1 MAKKFS
7 IKRDPTFKAT
17 VNLPSPGQE
26 PVPVEFTFKWMD
38 RKELTKFNDDRY
50 QFFVTKVPDYAKEEG
65 VTGIDVAQF
74 VIDYEVPQL
83 RAIIAGWDIEEEFN
97 DENLQALVEAGSEL
111 PAAIV
116 NGYLASYDKA
126 REGN

>member
-17 VNLPSPGQE
+17 VDLPVVGQK

-38 RKELTKFNDDRY
+38 RKSLGQFHENRRKFGAD
-50 QFFVTKVPDYAKEEG
+50 FMKKVEDGEQGSDLAAFA
-65 VTGIDVAQF
+65 IAF
-74 VIDYEVPQL
+74 EVPQL
-83 RAIIAGWDIEEEFN
+83 KSIIAGWDIEEEFN
-97 DENLQALVEAGSEL
+97 DENLQTLVESGSEL

-116 NGYLASYDKA
+116 NGYLTAYDKA

>member
-83 RAIIAGWDIEEEFN
+83 KAIIAGWDIEEEFN
-97 DENLQALVEAGSEL
+97 DENLQALVESGSEL

-116 NGYLASYDKA
+116 NGYLAAYDKA

>member
-38 RKELTKFNDDRY
+38 RKRLTQFNDDRY
-50 QFFVTKVPDYAKEEG
+50 KFFTEKVKAYANEEG
-65 VTGIDVAQF
+65 VQAVDVAEY
-74 VIDYEVPQL
+74 VINYEVPQL
-83 RAIIAGWDIEEEFN
+83 KEIIAGWDIEEEFN
-97 DENLQALVEAGSEL
+97 DLNLQALVEAGSEL

-116 NGYLASYDKA
+116 NGYLAAYDKA

>member
-1 MAKKFS
+1 MGS
-7 IKRDPTFKAT
+7 TSD
-17 VNLPSPGQE
+17 
-26 PVPVEFTFKWMD
+26 
-38 RKELTKFNDDRY
+38 
-50 QFFVTKVPDYAKEEG
+50 KVQGYAKEEG

-83 RAIIAGWDIEEEFN
+83 KSIIVGWDIEEEFN
-97 DENLQALVEAGSEL
+97 DDNLRSLVEAGSEY

-116 NGYLASYDKA
+116 NGYLAAYDRA

>member
-7 IKRDPTFKAT
+7 IKRDPTFKAM
-17 VNLPSPGQE
+17 VDLPVVGQK

-38 RKELTKFNDDRY
+38 RNGLSQFHEDRRNFGKEFME
-50 QFFVTKVPDYAKEEG
+50 KVEG
-65 VTGIDVAQF
+65 GAQGTELARF
-74 VIDYEVPQL
+74 AIEFEVPQL
-83 RAIIAGWDIEEEFN
+83 KSIIAGWDIEEEFN
-97 DENLQALVEAGSEL
+97 DENLSALVKSGSEL

-116 NGYLASYDKA
+116 NGYLEAYDKS

>member
-26 PVPVEFTFKWMD
+26 PVPVEFIFKWMD
-38 RKELTKFNDDRY
+38 RKSLTAFNEARFKFGDDFIKKVEEKVSGPEL
-50 QFFVTKVPDYAKEEG
+50 
-65 VTGIDVAQF
+65 AQF
-74 VIDYEVPQL
+74 AIDFEVPQL
-83 RAIIAGWDIEEEFN
+83 KSIIAGWDIEEEFN
-97 DENLQALVEAGSEL
+97 DESLRALVEAGSEL

-116 NGYLASYDKA
+116 RGYLASYDKA

>member
-17 VNLPSPGQE
+17 VSLPSPGQE

-50 QFFVTKVPDYAKEEG
+50 QFFVNKVTGYAKEEG

-83 RAIIAGWDIEEEFN
+83 KSIIVGWDIEEEFN
-97 DENLQALVEAGSEL
+97 DDNLRSLVEAGSEY

-116 NGYLASYDKA
+116 NGYLAAYDRA

>member
-17 VNLPSPGQE
+17 ANLPSPGQE
-26 PVPVEFTFKWMD
+26 PVTVEFTFKWMD

-50 QFFVTKVPDYAKEEG
+50 QFFTEKVKAYANEEG
-65 VTGIDVAQF
+65 VQAVDVAEF
-74 VIDYEVPQL
+74 VINYEVHQL
-83 RAIIAGWDIEEEFN
+83 KSIIAGWDIEEEFN
-97 DENLQALVEAGSEL
+97 DQNLQALVEAGSEL

-116 NGYLASYDKA
+116 NGYLSAYDRA

>member
-1 MAKKFS
+1 VANKFS

-26 PVPVEFTFKWMD
+26 LVPVEFTFKWMD
-38 RKELTKFNDDRY
+38 RKELTKFNEERY
-50 QFFVTKVPDYAKEEG
+50 QFFVNKVPAYAKEDG

-83 RAIIAGWDIEEEFN
+83 KAIVVGWDIEEEFN
-97 DENLQALVEAGSEL
+97 DENLTTLVESGSEL

-116 NGYLASYDKA
+116 AGYLAAYDRA